1 MTHRENGPRPH
12 PGPGGGAS
20 SVADFSEQWAH
31 YTLQRGYF
39 ASEDMLR
46 DYLGPLID
54 LEALADQRVCE
65 VGSGNGR
72 FLKILAH
79 HAAHVIG
86 IEPSEAIHVSRQ
98 YTSDL
103 HNVEHVQ
110 ADIYAAEGLPCSDVV
125 FCLGVL
131 HHTSD
136 AVLALTRI
144 RGLLAPGGRAVIWVY
159 GREGNTPYLLLARL
173 LRIVTVRLPHG
184 WLDRLSGALVPWLK
198 AYVACCRRVPLP
210 LFRYMRNVLGQYDDY
225 ALKLTIYDQLNPNL
239 ASYWSRAEL
248 EGMLGNAGFARWE
261 LYHRHGYSWTALAHP
276 P

>member
-1 MTHRENGPRPH
+1 LTQREGGPRP
-12 PGPGGGAS
+12 GAS

-39 ASEDMLR
+39 ASEEMLR

-54 LEALADQRVCE
+54 LDTLADQRVCE

-72 FLKILAH
+72 FLRILAH

-86 IEPSEAIHVSRQ
+86 IEPSEAIHVSRK
-98 YTSDL
+98 YTRGL
-103 HNVEHVQ
+103 HNVEHIQ
-110 ADIYAAEGLPCSDVV
+110 ADIYVAEGLPRSDVV

-144 RGLLAPGGRAVIWVY
+144 RGLLEPRGRAVIWVY

-184 WLDRLSGALVPWLK
+184 WLDRLSGALVPCLK
-198 AYVACCRRVPLP
+198 AYVACCRRFPLP

-225 ALKLTIYDQLNPNL
+225 ALKLTIYDQLNPSL

-248 EGMLGNAGFARWE
+248 EGMLASAGFARWE
-261 LYHRHGYSWTALAHP
+261 LYHRHGYSWTALAYP